1 MSAAAKI
8 ALSVAIVVSSVIA
21 ASAATKHRATRDNQS
36 AAYNV
41 IPGYDK
47 NGQTVGLP
55 DPDQVA
61 VQSKR

>member
-1 MSAAAKI
+1 MSTAAKI

-21 ASAATKHRATRDNQS
+21 ASAATRHRATRDNQS

-47 NGQTVGLP
+47 NGQTVGVP
-55 DPDQVA
+55 DPDQIA
-61 VQSKR
+61 AQSKR

>member
-21 ASAATKHRATRDNQS
+21 AFAATKHRATHDNQLV
-36 AAYNV
+36 AHNV

-47 NGQTVGLP
+47 NGQTVGVP
-55 DPDQVA
+55 DPDQIA

>member
-1 MSAAAKI
+1 MSVAAKI
-8 ALSVAIVVSSVIA
+8 ALSVAIVVSSAIA
-21 ASAATKHRATRDNQS
+21 ASAATKHRTTHDNQS
-36 AAYNV
+36 AVHNV

-55 DPDQVA
+55 DPDQIA

>member
-8 ALSVAIVVSSVIA
+8 ALSVAIVVSSAIA
-21 ASAATKHRATRDNQS
+21 ASAATKHRATRANQS
-36 AAYNV
+36 ATHNV

-47 NGQTVGLP
+47 NGQTVSVS
-55 DPDQVA
+55 DPDQIA